1 MRRRSLNKQ
10 DEVRDLMFG
19 EAKDA
24 RKKRKDNSKVEK
36 FNVKMYK
43 CNNFCW
49 KKSEER
55 NTYGQLVGPTIAY
68 CKLVNK
74 GCKITNCPLIKS

>member
-10 DEVRDLMFG
+10 DEVRDLRFG

-36 FNVKMYK
+36 FNAKMYK
-43 CNNFCW
+43 CKNFFW
-49 KKSEER
+49 KQSDRR
-55 NTYGQLVGPTIAY
+55 NLYGQIVGPMTAC
-68 CKLVNK
+68 CKVTDK
-74 GCKITNCPLIKS
+74 SCKFSNCPLVKK